1 MVQIKDIPVSQRD
14 RVDEDLLREP
24 LEDHS
29 NSPVGTGL
37 KLASSPDM
45 VDHQTADLLNHRGG
59 NNHLHRINRQII

>member
-1 MVQIKDIPVSQRD
+1 MVQTRDIPVSQRD
-14 RVDEDLLREP
+14 RVDEDLHREP

-45 VDHQTADLLNHRGG
+45 VHLQRADLLNPRGG
-59 NNHLHRINRQII
+59 SNHLHRTNRQIK